1 MISEALSR
9 WELKVNWK
17 KTKVMRVARQKG
29 LCKVRMGD
37 QELEQVYEIKSLGV
51 VISADGS
58 MEKKLR

>member
-37 QELEQVYEIKSLGV
+37 QELEQVYEMKSLGV
-51 VISADGS
+51 VIN
-58 MEKKLR
+58 